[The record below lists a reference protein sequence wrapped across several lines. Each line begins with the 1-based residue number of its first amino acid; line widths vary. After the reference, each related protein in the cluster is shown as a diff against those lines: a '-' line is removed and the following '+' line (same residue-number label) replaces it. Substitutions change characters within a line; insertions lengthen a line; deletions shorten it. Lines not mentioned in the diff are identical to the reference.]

1 MDQKGLEALGKEVEI
16 TIFCSHYM
24 GAIPLTKRTL
34 LRRYRSELLAKMLRE
49 DAVDEENMDE
59 ERTKDTGVL
68 SSQLKPE
75 LRELAQIAARCLY
88 ERPGGIASGLPRN
101 VMDDRIATFG
111 SEELKQLWQKKS
123 KLPSFVHQGYYI
135 DAVPSTKRTVFRQY
149 RSELLANM
157 LSEGNIAI
165 DVKNVELER
174 TIHIGMSVLQE
185 KKYVDREQKG
195 NTDHNDDKGKNN
207 RAGTDDNTKTRIH
220 STQENELNAIDNH
233 LWLTPAA
240 KKQIGKRVT
249 ETRRTTS
256 DTSVDGI
263 LNHGKRE
270 DHGRRSANQSLAD
283 AFPAMRLPP
292 DLEELARLLA
302 ECMDANS
309 NEICQETLA
318 LRVLSSECQML
329 KDRWNGMARLSRF
342 QRDGYS
348 MLIPRCMRK
357 AFQIHLK
364 SIMNN
369 GIKGQSVETSVAN
382 QTSKLTC
389 HLTKSRPVVLLKKPN
404 QLAGAAIITALRV
417 KNKYQMAEDIGN
429 EVQGE
434 DMSGDSFT
442 DYFLADDEKE
452 KELNAI
458 DNRFWLSPAARPQI
472 AKRVTETRR
481 TTSDMI
487 IDGILNRCKREDEG
501 RRSAN
506 QSIADGF
513 LLRGCLPIWKS

>member
-1 MDQKGLEALGKEVEI
+1 LQLLDQKGLEALGKEVEI

-240 KKQIGKRVT
+240 TTRIADKCVT
-249 ETRRTTS
+249 ETRRTQS
-256 DTSVDGI
+256 DTSRYGI
-263 LNHGKRE
+263 LNHSRGE
-270 DHGRRSANQSLAD
+270 AEGHRSANQSLSRVS
-283 AFPAMRLPP
+283 PATRLPP
-292 DLEELARLLA
+292 DLHELARLLA

-329 KDRWNGMARLSRF
+329 KVHYAR
-342 QRDGYS
+342 
-348 MLIPRCMRK
+348 
-357 AFQIHLK
+357 
-364 SIMNN
+364 
-369 GIKGQSVETSVAN
+369 
-382 QTSKLTC
+382 
-389 HLTKSRPVVLLKKPN
+389 
-404 QLAGAAIITALRV
+404 
-417 KNKYQMAEDIGN
+417 
-429 EVQGE
+429 
-434 DMSGDSFT
+434 
-442 DYFLADDEKE
+442 
-452 KELNAI
+452 
-458 DNRFWLSPAARPQI
+458 
-472 AKRVTETRR
+472 
-481 TTSDMI
+481 
-487 IDGILNRCKREDEG
+487 
-501 RRSAN
+501 
-506 QSIADGF
+506 
-513 LLRGCLPIWKS
+513 